1 MKRYIS
7 LWLVCLLAVFSMT
20 ARAQEGI
27 ETKARPDFPALPFT
41 LTYSAT
47 APEGAAFF
55 SLSADGKQLLASST
69 VHAGTQ
75 VTLTTAPAAGYRM
88 VFGYPMVCR
97 TDAPATTVT
106 VTAVSGSA
114 NTYTFTMPA
123 YPATVEVLY
132 EKIPYA
138 VTFATPE
145 NGTLALDT
153 IGTKLTTGAEL
164 IPGKQ
169 VTITV
174 SPTDGYQMVSGYPKA
189 YRTDASGTKVTLT
202 AVSGRDN
209 TYTFTM
215 PGYPVTVEAK
225 YEKIPRPVTFTAP
238 EHGTLALK
246 ANGAELT
253 SGAKLAPG
261 TEVTITAVP
270 AEGYQMVSGC
280 PKARVTDSDF
290 YGVRVTPVEGS
301 ANTYTFTMPVD
312 FQIAGI
318 TVEVKYEK
326 IPRPI
331 TFTAPDPKQG
341 TLDLAVDANP
351 VASGDKLAPDTTVT
365 VIVVPAE
372 GYQMV
377 SGYPKAYRTDAPATA
392 VTLTPLSDNYN
403 VYTFTMPDYAVTVE
417 MRYEKIPYAV
427 SFATPEHGKLALDT
441 AGIPL
446 AFGAELAPDT
456 RVTLAATPDAGY
468 QMVFGSLKVSG
479 SEAKTVPLQKE
490 ADGTTYFLMPASEV
504 NVEVEF
510 EEVPKAQS
518 SEARLSSL
526 SYQVGTGEAK
536 PIPGFLAS
544 TMAYKVIL
552 PNTTSQPATLTLSGQ
567 LADAKAK
574 LLVNGSSVTVQPTGS
589 FTATVPTGSAATLV
603 VTAEDGQTKR
613 TYEVEFEVA
622 PQSVCYVTIEQPAGG
637 TISVS
642 YEKEDKEVVVKSGD
656 AVPVGTV
663 GTVLSLAHTAWPNYK
678 VSGYKVNNGSPSTSG
693 NITVSGTDDLTI
705 TATFTPESTVTPEE
719 IAAIGT
725 PAVPKEKEG
734 QVETYDPQA
743 PIVIIPDAVS
753 LPSDTELSSLRLVKE
768 DIEDPEKKA
777 EIEKKAEDAAKAAGI
792 DDAPKIV
799 MEVTLVK
806 VTTTISGEETTTAV
820 TPVQPSDTVTVRIP
834 YPEGV
839 RQDLHDIVIIHL
851 RSDGEVDVYSEAKDN
866 LKLEKDY
873 MEISVSSFSPFV
885 VSYTAKSEQVDPD
898 YPDTPD
904 TPDTP
909 TSNASVEGGMAVW
922 TSANALH
929 IRADRSAEAW
939 VVGLSGASRARFAVV
954 PGETRYALPAGVYLV
969 RIADQTYKVRI
980 RN

>member
-1 MKRYIS
+1 M
-7 LWLVCLLAVFSMT
+7 
-20 ARAQEGI
+20 
-27 ETKARPDFPALPFT
+27 
-41 LTYSAT
+41 
-47 APEGAAFF
+47 
-55 SLSADGKQLLASST
+55 
-69 VHAGTQ
+69 
-75 VTLTTAPAAGYRM
+75 
-88 VFGYPMVCR
+88 
-97 TDAPATTVT
+97 
-106 VTAVSGSA
+106 
-114 NTYTFTMPA
+114 
-123 YPATVEVLY
+123 
-132 EKIPYA
+132 
-138 VTFATPE
+138 
-145 NGTLALDT
+145 
-153 IGTKLTTGAEL
+153 
-164 IPGKQ
+164 
-169 VTITV
+169 
-174 SPTDGYQMVSGYPKA
+174 
-189 YRTDASGTKVTLT
+189 
-202 AVSGRDN
+202 
-209 TYTFTM
+209 
-215 PGYPVTVEAK
+215 
-225 YEKIPRPVTFTAP
+225 
-238 EHGTLALK
+238 
-246 ANGAELT
+246 
-253 SGAKLAPG
+253 
-261 TEVTITAVP
+261 
-270 AEGYQMVSGC
+270 
-280 PKARVTDSDF
+280 
-290 YGVRVTPVEGS
+290 
-301 ANTYTFTMPVD
+301 
-312 FQIAGI
+312 
-318 TVEVKYEK
+318 
-326 IPRPI
+326 
-331 TFTAPDPKQG
+331 
-341 TLDLAVDANP
+341 
-351 VASGDKLAPDTTVT
+351 
-365 VIVVPAE
+365 
-372 GYQMV
+372 
-377 SGYPKAYRTDAPATA
+377 
-392 VTLTPLSDNYN
+392 
-403 VYTFTMPDYAVTVE
+403 
-417 MRYEKIPYAV
+417 
-427 SFATPEHGKLALDT
+427 
-441 AGIPL
+441 
-446 AFGAELAPDT
+446 
-456 RVTLAATPDAGY
+456 
-468 QMVFGSLKVSG
+468 
-479 SEAKTVPLQKE
+479 
-490 ADGTTYFLMPASEV
+490 
-504 NVEVEF
+504 
-510 EEVPKAQS
+510 
-518 SEARLSSL
+518 
-526 SYQVGTGEAK
+526 
-536 PIPGFLAS
+536 
-544 TMAYKVIL
+544 
-552 PNTTSQPATLTLSGQ
+552 
-567 LADAKAK
+567 
-574 LLVNGSSVTVQPTGS
+574 
-589 FTATVPTGSAATLV
+589 V

-613 TYEVEFEVA
+613 TYKVEFEVA

-663 GTVLSLAHTAWPNYK
+663 GTVLSLAHTALPNYK
-678 VSGYKVNNGSPSTSG
+678 FSGYKVNNGSPSTSG